1 MEEEN
6 ECMNG
11 YLSFSETRFGLFGG
25 KTKGLLC
32 IKIVF

>member
-1 MEEEN
+1 MEEWN

-25 KTKGLLC
+25 KTKGLSW
-32 IKIVF
+32 IKIFF